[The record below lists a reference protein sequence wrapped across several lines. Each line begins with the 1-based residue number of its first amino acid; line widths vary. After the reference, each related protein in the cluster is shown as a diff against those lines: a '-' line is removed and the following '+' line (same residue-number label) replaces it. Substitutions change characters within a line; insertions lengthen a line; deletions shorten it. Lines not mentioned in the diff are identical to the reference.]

1 MNDRAEQ
8 RFRQLEIKVICTCHG
23 CYFAGPYLTSD
34 VPCLLNIWSGL
45 MIRPC
50 TVHKPAKLQDEPRHL
65 HCLCIILPLS
75 TRGCRKV
82 LPDVQVGQLRAERAR
97 YERALRRE
105 VGEDV
110 PLQKVL
116 DEASDWRGRA
126 QHITLLQERLLS
138 LQESQACP
146 SCNES

>member
-1 MNDRAEQ
+1 MGT
-8 RFRQLEIKVICTCHG
+8 L
-23 CYFAGPYLTSD
+23 
-34 VPCLLNIWSGL
+34 SG
-45 MIRPC
+45 
-50 TVHKPAKLQDEPRHL
+50 A
-65 HCLCIILPLS
+65 S
-75 TRGCRKV
+75 A
-82 LPDVQVGQLRAERAR
+82 LPDVQVGQLRTERAQ

-146 SCNES
+146 SPATHNPHASPRGMS

>member
-1 MNDRAEQ
+1 MEKAQ
-8 RFRQLEIKVICTCHG
+8 
-23 CYFAGPYLTSD
+23 
-34 VPCLLNIWSGL
+34 
-45 MIRPC
+45 
-50 TVHKPAKLQDEPRHL
+50 
-65 HCLCIILPLS
+65 
-75 TRGCRKV
+75 
-82 LPDVQVGQLRAERAR
+82 

-110 PLQKVL
+110 LLQKVL

-146 SCNES
+146 IFQATNRMPVPGASYDLPKVSILSRHERGQNVDFP

>member
-1 MNDRAEQ
+1 M
-8 RFRQLEIKVICTCHG
+8 VT
-23 CYFAGPYLTSD
+23 
-34 VPCLLNIWSGL
+34 LLGDS
-45 MIRPC
+45 
-50 TVHKPAKLQDEPRHL
+50 A
-65 HCLCIILPLS
+65 
-75 TRGCRKV
+75 

-126 QHITLLQERLLS
+126 QHIVLLQERLLS
-138 LQESQACP
+138 AQESQARP
-146 SCNES
+146 IPRTSTPLDWIHMPVPQGHAMSFGVPESPDEA